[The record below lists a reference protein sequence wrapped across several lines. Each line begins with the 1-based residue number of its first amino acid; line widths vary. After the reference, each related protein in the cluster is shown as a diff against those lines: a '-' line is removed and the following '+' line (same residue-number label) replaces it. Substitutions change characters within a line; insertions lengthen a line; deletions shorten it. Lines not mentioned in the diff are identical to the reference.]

1 MNTALALVLR
11 VGGAA
16 LAAIALAFLLAWG
29 GCAGDGSCDSA
40 EREGRQEPHHAT
52 SAQGGSR

>member
-16 LAAIALAFLLAWG
+16 LAATALAFLLAWG
-29 GCAGDGSCDSA
+29 GCAGDASCDSA
-40 EREGRQEPHHAT
+40 ERGRQEPHHAT